1 MTDASRV
8 KTWQCEG
15 DALSLVCFFVTAP
28 RLRSRVRWTLIGLI
42 VLLVGW
48 SLVTHRS
55 SRSESVTLVT
65 LTSVATQF
73 NHDYQFN
80 DDGPVWD
87 RFDPASQ
94 ALITRARYVKWHR
107 ECPASPGAAKTLSAS
122 RVTVGWWM
130 VSYEISGVTLHD
142 YWHRVAGRWRFSLVR
157 SNPAA
162 ASLYPLSFAAYAKA
176 VGCSTL

>member
-1 MTDASRV
+1 M
-8 KTWQCEG
+8 
-15 DALSLVCFFVTAP
+15 
-28 RLRSRVRWTLIGLI
+28 GLI
-42 VLLVGW
+42 VLLVGS
-48 SLVTHRS
+48 SLVIHHS

-87 RFDPASQ
+87 RFDPPSQ

-107 ECPASPGAAKTLSAS
+107 ECPTSPGAARTLSAS
-122 RVTVGWWM
+122 RLTGGWWM
-130 VSYEISGVTLHD
+130 VSYEISDVALRD
-142 YWHRVAGRWRFSLVR
+142 YWHQVGGRWRFSLVR

-162 ASLYPLSFAAYAKA
+162 ASLYSSSFAAYAKA
-176 VGCSTL
+176 VGCSTS